1 MPDDGSAEWT
11 SGFDANLI
19 YIHLVNRK
27 GYCGTVRSG
36 PKKFPPCLFDKA
48 STKSM
53 KRGDEMSNEIEEKS
67 GKSKRKNHAG
77 NFDRMLWDKDA
88 LKKEIESKMDGEKVN
103 WSEIARIYNVT
114 NKKGEI
120 AKNGGQIVQEWL
132 VNEGV
137 NIHRFK
143 KLQEVSTKP
152 RVRRKKKRGQGGEIS
167 IPFRETN
174 DELKEKLKLKKAS
187 GEYTVGELI
196 VLRKVII

>member
-1 MPDDGSAEWT
+1 MEAARKRKSNEFEEET
-11 SGFDANLI
+11 SGK
-19 YIHLVNRK
+19 RK
-27 GYCGTVRSG
+27 
-36 PKKFPPCLFDKA
+36 K
-48 STKSM
+48 
-53 KRGDEMSNEIEEKS
+53 
-67 GKSKRKNHAG
+67 KNHAG

-88 LKKEIESKMDGEKVN
+88 LKKEIESKKDGEKIN
-103 WSEIARIYNVT
+103 WSEIARRYNVT

-143 KLQEVSTKP
+143 IPQEDSTKL

-167 IPFRETN
+167 IPVPETN
-174 DELKEKLKLKKAS
+174 DELKEKLKVKMAS

-196 VLRKVII
+196 VPRKVIT